1 MSTFKNFLR
10 SPLGPVPFQMVLML
24 IGTTMFHV
32 SDYASELT
40 YEKLGFLESYV
51 PALYRYRAAFGQ
63 THDFDQYF
71 SIRVFQIAVQLPFLA
86 IYAARVLRAI
96 MTGRLFRSYKVGAE
110 LVFVTGIILCVL
122 PSADLFLGSYD
133 IAHPRI
139 TSEYAHGF
147 VRCLLL
153 PIANMMLSTLVISY
167 FMAED

>member
-1 MSTFKNFLR
+1 MA
-10 SPLGPVPFQMVLML
+10 LML

-40 YEKLGFLESYV
+40 FEKLGFLESYV

-63 THDFDQYF
+63 TRDFDQYF
-71 SIRVFQIAVQLPFLA
+71 SIRVFQIAVQLLFLA
-86 IYAARVLRAI
+86 IYAAGALRLI
-96 MTGRLFRSYKVGAE
+96 KTGRLFRSFKLRTE
-110 LVFVTGIILCVL
+110 LVFVVGIILCVL

-139 TSEYAHGF
+139 MSEYAHGF

-153 PIANMMLSTLVISY
+153 PIANMMLTVLVVSY